1 MRGKR
6 FFLRGAGGIFE
17 PNLTP
22 LIDVCLVLVVIL
34 LVATPMT
41 LQSGIAV
48 SRAAKGGKGGDP
60 VRTSRIEIT
69 IRDDQNLTVNRTPV
83 ARSQLRSVLRPML
96 AGSQTRDVIVQC
108 ADGVTHG
115 TFVSVLDEAKI
126 DGAGRIAVVGR

>member
-1 MRGKR
+1 MRRRR
-6 FFLRGAGGIFE
+6 FFRSQAGIYD

-48 SRAAKGGKGGDP
+48 SRAASGGKSGAP
-60 VRTSRIEIT
+60 VRAARIEIT

-83 ARSQLRSVLRPML
+83 ARSELRSVLRPML
-96 AGSQTRDVIVQC
+96 AASQTRDVVVQC
-108 ADGVTHG
+108 ADGVSHG
-115 TFVSVLDEAKI
+115 TFVSVLDEAKVE
-126 DGAGRIAVVGR
+126 GAGRIAVVGR

>member
-6 FFLRGAGGIFE
+6 FYGGGGGITD

-48 SRAAKGGKGGDP
+48 SRAASGGKSGAA
-60 VRTSRIEIT
+60 VRLARIEIT

-83 ARSQLRSVLRPML
+83 LRSALRTTLRPLL
-96 AGSQTRDVIVQC
+96 AGSQTRDVVVQC
-108 ADGVTHG
+108 ADGVSHG
-115 TFVSVLDEAKI
+115 TFVSVLDDAKVE
-126 DGAGRIAVVGR
+126 GAGRIAVVGR

>member
-1 MRGKR
+1 MGRKR
-6 FFLRGAGGIFE
+6 FHTGGNGITD

-48 SRAAKGGKGGDP
+48 SRAGKGGKSG
-60 VRTSRIEIT
+60 VEARASRIEIT

-83 ARSQLRSVLRPML
+83 LLSALRTTLRPLL
-96 AGSQTRDVIVQC
+96 AGSQTRDVVVQC
-108 ADGVTHG
+108 ADGVSHG
-115 TFVSVLDEAKI
+115 TFVSVLDDAKVE
-126 DGAGRIAVVGR
+126 GAGRIAVVGR

>member
-1 MRGKR
+1 MRRKR
-6 FFLRGAGGIFE
+6 FFRGTTGIYD

-48 SRAAKGGKGGDP
+48 SRAAKGGKSGAE
-60 VRTSRIEIT
+60 VRASRIEIT

-83 ARSQLRSVLRPML
+83 ARSELRSVLRPML
-96 AGSQTRDVIVQC
+96 AASQTRDVIVHC
-108 ADGVTHG
+108 ADGVSHG
-115 TFVSVLDEAKI
+115 TFVSVLDEAKV

>member
-1 MRGKR
+1 MRRKR
-6 FFLRGAGGIFE
+6 FFFGSGGITD

-48 SRAAKGGKGGDP
+48 SRGAPAGKSGAST
-60 VRTSRIEIT
+60 RTARIEIQ

-83 ARSQLRSVLRPML
+83 TRAGLRAALRPLL
-96 AGSQTRDVIVQC
+96 ASSQTRDVVVQC
-108 ADGVTHG
+108 ADNVSHGV
-115 TFVSVLDEAKI
+115 FVSVLDEAKVE
-126 DGAGRIAVVGR
+126 GAGRIAVVGR

>member
-1 MRGKR
+1 MRRKR
-6 FFLRGAGGIFE
+6 FFRGTNGIYD

-48 SRAAKGGKGGDP
+48 SRAGKGGKSGAE
-60 VRTSRIEIT
+60 VRASRIEIT

-83 ARSQLRSVLRPML
+83 ARSELRSVLRPML
-96 AGSQTRDVIVQC
+96 AASQTRDVIVSC
-108 ADGVTHG
+108 ADGVSHG

-126 DGAGRIAVVGR
+126 DGAGRIAVMGR

>member
-1 MRGKR
+1 MRRKR
-6 FFLRGAGGIFE
+6 FFRGETGIYD

-48 SRAAKGGKGGDP
+48 SRAASGGKSGATA
-60 VRTSRIEIT
+60 RAARIEIA

-83 ARSQLRSVLRPML
+83 ARADLRSVLRPML
-96 AGSQTRDVIVQC
+96 ASAQTRDVVVQC
-108 ADGVTHG
+108 ADGVSHG
-115 TFVSVLDEAKI
+115 TFVSVIDEAKI

>member
-6 FFLRGAGGIFE
+6 FFRGTTGIYD

-48 SRAAKGGKGGDP
+48 ARAAKGGKSG
-60 VRTSRIEIT
+60 VEARASRIEIT
-69 IRDDQNLTVNRTPV
+69 IQDDQNLTVNRTPV
-83 ARSQLRSVLRPML
+83 ARSELRSVLRPL
-96 AGSQTRDVIVQC
+96 FAASQTRDVIVSC
-108 ADGVTHG
+108 ADGVSHG
-115 TFVSVLDEAKI
+115 TFVSVLDEAKV
-126 DGAGRIAVVGR
+126 DGAGRIAVMGR

>member
-1 MRGKR
+1 MGLHR
-6 FFLRGAGGIFE
+6 FVRAPGGIHD

-48 SRAAKGGKGGDP
+48 SRGASSGRSGTA
-60 VRTSRIEIT
+60 VRASRIEIT
-69 IRDDQNLTVNRTPV
+69 IRDEQNLTVNRTPV
-83 ARSQLRSVLRPML
+83 ARSELRSVLRPML
-96 AGSQTRDVIVQC
+96 AAAQTRDVVVQC
-108 ADGVTHG
+108 ADGVSHG
-115 TFVSVLDEAKI
+115 TFVSVLDEAKA

>member
-1 MRGKR
+1 MGLHR
-6 FFLRGAGGIFE
+6 FVRAPSGIHD

-48 SRAAKGGKGGDP
+48 SRAASGGRSGAA
-60 VRTSRIEIT
+60 VRASRIEIT
-69 IRDDQNLTVNRTPV
+69 IRDEQNLTVNRTPV
-83 ARSQLRSVLRPML
+83 ARADLRSVLQPML
-96 AGSQTRDVIVQC
+96 AASQTRDVVVQC
-108 ADGVTHG
+108 ADGVSHG
-115 TFVSVLDEAKI
+115 TFVSILDEAKI

>member
-1 MRGKR
+1 MRRRR
-6 FFLRGAGGIFE
+6 FFFGSGGITD

-48 SRAAKGGKGGDP
+48 SRGAPSGKSGAST
-60 VRTSRIEIT
+60 RTARIEIL

-83 ARSQLRSVLRPML
+83 TRAGLRAALLPLL
-96 AGSQTRDVIVQC
+96 ASSQTRDVIVQC
-108 ADGVTHG
+108 ADNVSHG
-115 TFVSVLDEAKI
+115 TFVSVLDEAKVE
-126 DGAGRIAVVGR
+126 GAGRIAVVGR